1 MTLQFQISIIAS
13 DLSEKLIKSTEEL
26 IKKIKT
32 YRVTYEQSK
41 TNLLE
46 IKFVISN
53 RSKNYFIER
62 KLFSSNFLLQSIC
75 RILNL
80 IQL

>member
-1 MTLQFQISIIAS
+1 MALQFQISIIAS
-13 DLSEKLIKSTEEL
+13 DLSEQLIKSTEEL

-46 IKFVISN
+46 IKFIISN

-62 KLFSSNFLLQSIC
+62 KLFNSNFLLQSIY